1 MLSIYWPLLYLIIWC
16 AWRDAIMEITQ
27 GIKEYF
33 NVMLGT
39 QLLYKFERQQYSEV
53 SDDEQFLFLYNC
65 ILIFVSLLGHIGW
78 QCWCWED
85 PDCTAVRRLEETT
98 SDHMDEDSPK
108 WPWVPQSHI
117 DWNSQ
122 YGSESRA
129 LEVAGC
135 EWHCTLLSPVSTTWV
150 DGPSWRVTGF
160 HYPSTPA
167 VLTGARF
174 H

>member
-1 MLSIYWPLLYLIIWC
+1 
-16 AWRDAIMEITQ
+16 MEITQ

-85 PDCTAVRRLEETT
+85 SEYIPAWRLDETALTSTWLHLNSDVGLEEG
-98 SDHMDEDSPK
+98 E
-108 WPWVPQSHI
+108 
-117 DWNSQ
+117 
-122 YGSESRA
+122 Y
-129 LEVAGC
+129 
-135 EWHCTLLSPVSTTWV
+135 
-150 DGPSWRVTGF
+150 
-160 HYPSTPA
+160 
-167 VLTGARF
+167 
-174 H
+174 